1 MMKTIYTVSI
11 FLVLVLAQLFVPVR
25 MIFDQEK
32 VLTKGVAYKFK
43 TQPVDPSDP
52 FKGKYIY
59 LNFEINAAPSKDT
72 TWVHGTPIYI
82 ALATDSLGFAKVN
95 AISRIAFD
103 DSDYVQAKVDYY
115 NNYQKTVHFSFP
127 FTEFYMN
134 EAKAYDAEVAHVNA
148 QRDSL
153 PNNTYALVYVL
164 DGKAVLDN
172 VFINETP
179 ITDYVEK
186 E

>member
-1 MMKTIYTVSI
+1 MKTIYIVSI
-11 FLVLVLAQLFVPVR
+11 FLVLVLAQLFVPAK

-32 VLTKGVAYKFK
+32 VLTKGVSYKFK

-59 LNFEINAAPSKDT
+59 LNYEINSAVSKDT
-72 TWVHGTPIYI
+72 TWVNGSPIYI
-82 ALATDSLGFAKVN
+82 ALATDTLGFATVKRF
-95 AISRIAFD
+95 SRTAFE
-103 DSDYVQAKVDYY
+103 DSDYIQAKVDWY
-115 NNYQKTVHFSFP
+115 NKMDQTVHFSFP

-164 DGKAVLDN
+164 EGKAVLDN
-172 VFINETP
+172 VFINDIP
-179 ITDYVEK
+179 IADYVEN
-186 E
+186 